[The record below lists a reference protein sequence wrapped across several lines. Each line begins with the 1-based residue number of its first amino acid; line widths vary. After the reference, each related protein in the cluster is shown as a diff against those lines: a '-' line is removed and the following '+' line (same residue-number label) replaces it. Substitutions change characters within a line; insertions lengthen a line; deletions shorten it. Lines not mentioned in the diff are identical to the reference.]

1 MIVFKVDLPFVAENI
16 DKKGKYLVLDNLQD
30 PGNLGTLLRTADAVG
45 VSGVVMTDNC
55 VDLYNP
61 KVVRSAMGSIT
72 RLDLFVVDNFLN
84 VATLF
89 DELGIVTNAAVV
101 RNGDNITEFDFDR
114 PCAVVIGNE
123 GKGLPKEHSDIC
135 KNRVTI
141 SMHGNIESLNAACA
155 GTIILWEMFR
165 GGSHG

>member
-1 MIVFKVDLPFVAENI
+1 MIIYRTQVIWV
-16 DKKGKYLVLDNLQD
+16 Q
-30 PGNLGTLLRTADAVG
+30 LLRTADAVG

-61 KVVRSAMGSIT
+61 KVVRSAMGSTT

-101 RNGDNITEFDFDR
+101 RNGENNHRI
-114 PCAVVIGNE
+114 
-123 GKGLPKEHSDIC
+123 
-135 KNRVTI
+135 
-141 SMHGNIESLNAACA
+141 
-155 GTIILWEMFR
+155 
-165 GGSHG
+165 